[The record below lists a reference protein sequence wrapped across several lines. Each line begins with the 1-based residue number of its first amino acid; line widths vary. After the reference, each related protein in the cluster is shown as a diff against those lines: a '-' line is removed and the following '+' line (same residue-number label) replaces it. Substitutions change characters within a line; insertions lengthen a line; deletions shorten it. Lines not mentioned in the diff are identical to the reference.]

1 MKSLHSPHY
10 KMLIIMT
17 LSLSCVSLAFSPMS
31 SFSSVNGVIRRSA
44 SSRLFSTSPTSSS
57 STLESIFDFTTPS
70 PTFTPTHP
78 INKFERIDDAIM
90 GGISTSSLKFIP
102 SQPYSS
108 WSGVCREFGG
118 GFCGMRTLPFVDPL
132 YCSSLNNRNTNGT
145 ATDTAGTT
153 SATGMFVKCR
163 LASDD
168 EPYRRVWKMTL
179 RTDSSRGETVYQSQF
194 QLPPSSSSAIDEQQQ
209 EEGGEFHTIYIP
221 FTSFQQVRGPRIV
234 PNGPPLNLT
243 NGIYQI
249 GMTMSKFQMGMNTT
263 QIENFR
269 DGFFELQL
277 QQIGFYYDDNNNNKS
292 STITAD
298 NASADQQ
305 IIVAVNNN
313 DNNNNTIQTLT
324 KEEMMKKRPLLFKLI
339 IALSKIFFSE
349 QANRRKSAMNILRT
363 KRQMTRVQAITFG
376 LKNRANSIGLFRS
389 VLKTVSIIAIDV
401 FRTILKNVLK
411 VSLVLPLK
419 LVRRGLQGV
428 GLMKKK
434 VSMKE

>member
-1 MKSLHSPHY
+1 
-10 KMLIIMT
+10 MLIIMT
-17 LSLSCVSLAFSPMS
+17 LSLSCVSLALSPMS
-31 SFSSVNGVIRRSA
+31 SFSSVNYVIKKGT
-44 SSRLFSTSPTSSS
+44 SSSLFSTSPLTSSTSSS
-57 STLESIFDFTTPS
+57 LEPIFDFTTPS

-102 SQPYSS
+102 DQPYSS
-108 WSGVCREFGG
+108 WSGICREFGG

-132 YCSSLNNRNTNGT
+132 YCNSFLNNGNTNGT
-145 ATDTAGTT
+145 ATDTAGST

-163 LASDD
+163 LASDN
-168 EPYRRVWKMTL
+168 EPFRRVWKMTL

-194 QLPPSSSSAIDEQQQ
+194 QLPPSSSLSIDEQKE

-234 PNGPPLNLT
+234 PDGPPLKLT

-269 DGFFELQL
+269 DGFFDLQL
-277 QQIGFYYDDNNNNKS
+277 QQIGFYYDNDDKSTTLTANNS
-292 STITAD
+292 SITT
-298 NASADQQ
+298 DQQ
-305 IIVAVNNN
+305 IIITVNNN
-313 DNNNNTIQTLT
+313 DNNKTIQTLT

-349 QANRRKSAMNILRT
+349 QANRRKSAMHILRT

-376 LKNRANSIGLFRS
+376 LKNRAKSIGLFRS
-389 VLKTVSIIAIDV
+389 VVKTVSIVAIDV

-411 VSLVLPLK
+411 VGLVLPLK